1 MKITKNRLLNDVHL
15 TGRII
20 FLSIFAFCG
29 IMIPFIPFITLK
41 EININSII
49 SFLVLF
55 CIFGIPFGYFIG
67 IRNVV
72 YSVRVNHSIKN
83 GNFYI
88 LEDEIID
95 FYATQDESSPDSH
108 CKIELKIYSEKTNKI
123 IPVKYKAFRKL
134 KKGDK
139 CFLVFVQFSKK
150 PVIVYPGNEY
160 FLDDELET
168 RLRQDMR

>member
-1 MKITKNRLLNDVHL
+1 MHL

-20 FLSIFAFCG
+20 FLSIFAVCG
-29 IMIPFIPFITLK
+29 IIIPFIPFITLK

-49 SFLVLF
+49 SFLVL
-55 CIFGIPFGYFIG
+55 CCVFGIPFGYFIG
-67 IRNVV
+67 IRNVL
-72 YSVRVNHSIKN
+72 YSVRVNHSIKS
-83 GNFYI
+83 GDFYI

-123 IPVKYKAFRKL
+123 IPVKYKVFRKL

-139 CFLVFVQFSKK
+139 CFLVFVEFSKK
-150 PVIVYPGNEY
+150 PVIVYPGNECY
-160 FLDDELET
+160 LDAELEM
-168 RLRQDMR
+168 RLRKNMI